1 MSGVQVKFTE
11 RYQYETE
18 GRNQGPTFDVGQVET
33 FREDIAERFIRRGV
47 AVRHDGRT
55 APAAAK
61 SVEAPPSDA
70 ARPAKSDAAKG
81 GAKPAADGKA

>member
-18 GRNQGPTFDVGQVET
+18 GRNQGPTYDVGHVET
-33 FREDIAERFIRRGV
+33 FRADIAERFIRRGV
-47 AVRHDGRT
+47 AVRHDGRAAPAAKT
-55 APAAAK
+55 ADTAPKDAAPAAAK
-61 SVEAPPSDA
+61 PET
-70 ARPAKSDAAKG
+70 AKG